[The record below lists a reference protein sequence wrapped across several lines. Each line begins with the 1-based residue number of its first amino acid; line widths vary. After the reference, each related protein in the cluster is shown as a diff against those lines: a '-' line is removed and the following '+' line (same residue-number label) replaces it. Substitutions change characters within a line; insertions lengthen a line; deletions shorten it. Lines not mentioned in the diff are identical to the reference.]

1 MGCVCCFQTP
11 CVALCRMPSE
21 IFLELELSTLT
32 GDFFWGITQSEIDS
46 IAAQIDGTYSLSP
59 TIYSAGA
66 QVYSHTVGSPYESP
80 RDGFLMY
87 WYCNPLTYTVL
98 IDLDLC
104 YSGSSDPEKR
114 NLQISPSIGYPIF
127 DTDLPDIE
135 DYCTGTP
142 FSASV
147 TGELRSYPDV
157 ACGAQP
163 PAFTR
168 VAIFDLNM
176 TFSV

>member
-1 MGCVCCFQTP
+1 
-11 CVALCRMPSE
+11 MPNE

-46 IAAQIDGTYSLSP
+46 IANQIDGTYSLSP
-59 TIYSAGA
+59 SIYTGA
-66 QVYSHTVGSPYESP
+66 AQRYTHTVGSPYESP
-80 RDGFLMY
+80 RDGFLMF
-87 WYCNPLTYTVL
+87 WYCSPSTYTVL
-98 IDLDLC
+98 IDLKLC
-104 YSGSSDPEKR
+104 YASALNPEKR
-114 NLQISPSIGYPIF
+114 NLQISPSVGFPIF
-127 DTDLPDIE
+127 DTDLPDIT
-135 DYCTGTP
+135 DYCAGTA

-147 TGELRSYPDV
+147 VGELRSFPDV
-157 ACGAQP
+157 FCGAQP